1 MVQVHVPLGVGV
13 RVPPWAPLPDSQ
25 KSRKLSRVCGFFHF
39 RPQRPTQ
46 PGGALKKQAVF
57 SISHRETGFF
67 RRKQPFLRK
76 TAKCSLTE
84 SPPALMI
91 LSVAA
96 EHAANSRKQ
105 QQCPRGGIGR
115 RAWFRS
121 MCLRV
126 WGFESLRGH
135 QQRAVFVVI
144 RSKSNTAVNQQ

>member
-1 MVQVHVPLGVGV
+1 MCLWVWGFESLRGHHY
-13 RVPPWAPLPDSQ
+13 RI
-25 KSRKLSRVCGFFHF
+25 RKKAANFHEFAAFFISG
-39 RPQRPTQ
+39 RKTKTT
-46 PGGALKKQAVF
+46 GGALKKQAVF

-135 QQRAVFVVI
+135 QQRVVNRCHPQQSSAVA
-144 RSKSNTAVNQQ
+144 K